1 VTAADLVQAPDIDRL
16 ARRNALV
23 LAVTQAFAGANNTV
37 IVTTGGIVGAMLAPD
52 RSLATV
58 PITMMVLGMW
68 LGTLPLG
75 ALAHTLGRRN
85 ALQIATVFGMLAGLI
100 SCAAVLQGSF
110 VLLLLGAFSGGLYAA
125 GHQSYRFAAT
135 DTASE
140 TFRPKAVSW
149 VLAGGVFAALLGP
162 QLIIFTKDLW
172 PPYLFAATFIGQSA
186 FAVLSGLTLL
196 LVRIP
201 RPVAAKNAGSGR
213 PLSMLARQPAFVVAA
228 LSGIA
233 SYSMMNMVMTS
244 APLAMVDCGIS
255 VTTATLGLQW
265 HVLAMFAPSF
275 FTGALIVRYGVERV
289 TLVGFALI
297 IVSALIGMAGITV
310 AHFWIGLILL
320 GLGWNFSFIGATTM
334 VTRCHRPEEGKKVQ
348 AFNDFLVF
356 GSMAVGSAASGVML
370 DSFGWFMV
378 NGMVLPIVL
387 TAVALI
393 AWLML
398 RRRAQA
404 A

>member
-1 VTAADLVQAPDIDRL
+1 
-16 ARRNALV
+16 
-23 LAVTQAFAGANNTV
+23 
-37 IVTTGGIVGAMLAPD
+37 
-52 RSLATV
+52 
-58 PITMMVLGMW
+58 
-68 LGTLPLG
+68 
-75 ALAHTLGRRN
+75 
-85 ALQIATVFGMLAGLI
+85 
-100 SCAAVLQGSF
+100 
-110 VLLLLGAFSGGLYAA
+110 
-125 GHQSYRFAAT
+125 
-135 DTASE
+135 
-140 TFRPKAVSW
+140 VSW

-196 LVRIP
+196 LVKIP
-201 RPVAAKNAGSGR
+201 RPTAARRADTGR
-213 PLSMLARQPAFVVAA
+213 PLSQLARQPAFLVAA

-370 DSFGWFMV
+370 ERFGWIMV

-398 RRRAQA
+398 RRRAQPA
-404 A
+404 